1 MQPWKEKG
9 TKMEYE
15 YLAISWLGAVTNAI
29 EKVSTGR
36 AMPLSCLASGRTCN
50 KSEHLQRLVTF
61 LGVYWVVLLVASQS
75 NDVITRKWKKK
86 VGKTFKQGS
95 QRKGFA

>member
-9 TKMEYE
+9 AKMEYE

-36 AMPLSCLASGRTCN
+36 AMLLSCLASGRTYN
-50 KSEHLQRLVTF
+50 KSEVF
-61 LGVYWVVLLVASQS
+61 GSVLGCDIGRIA
-75 NDVITRKWKKK
+75 I
-86 VGKTFKQGS
+86 
-95 QRKGFA
+95 

>member
-36 AMPLSCLASGRTCN
+36 AMLLSCLASGRTY
-50 KSEHLQRLVTF
+50 KSEVF
-61 LGVYWVVLLVASQS
+61 GSGLGCDIGRIA
-75 NDVITRKWKKK
+75 I
-86 VGKTFKQGS
+86 
-95 QRKGFA
+95 